1 MSRGKFRKGTDHPV
15 RIDSGQP
22 QRRDRTTPR
31 SRSQWLV
38 ASNTGDTIHA
48 ASTAATVSNAQLP
61 ATLCGLMAKA
71 KRRKLRAR
79 RSKANHGRRPNAGR
93 G

>member
-1 MSRGKFRKGTDHPV
+1 MGGERHCDAVSMTHQVDGVLRWGGTLRPV
-15 RIDSGQP
+15 R
-22 QRRDRTTPR
+22 
-31 SRSQWLV
+31 
-38 ASNTGDTIHA
+38 
-48 ASTAATVSNAQLP
+48 
-61 ATLCGLMAKA
+61 AKK

>member
-1 MSRGKFRKGTDHPV
+1 LGRWRN
-15 RIDSGQP
+15 P
-22 QRRDRTTPR
+22 QRLD
-31 SRSQWLV
+31 LAV
-38 ASNTGDTIHA
+38 V
-48 ASTAATVSNAQLP
+48 ATVTGPHRHPGASMTRGEPVADADPGGTLAP
-61 ATLCGLMAKA
+61 AMAKK